1 MVTLQFIIKQWE
13 NLTVQCEILLCPVM
27 GESRTT
33 VQAYESTGDW
43 TKHNEIWATYLYYIF
58 VMLISAFNNVKHTP
72 FGNSTRVPSTLFK
85 SKRLLKYHNLFFALH
100 LPFCS
105 LNELTVIDR
114 YEVWTSD
121 KIKLLAGET
130 KSWQKTS
137 RKRLEKSFWIKRNA
151 SYFRLRR

>member
-27 GESRTT
+27 GERRTT
-33 VQAYESTGDW
+33 VQAVESTGDW

-72 FGNSTRVPSTLFK
+72 FGNSTRVQKVVEIPQPFLCPSSAILQSEWVDCNWQIWSMNFRQNK
-85 SKRLLKYHNLFFALH
+85 VVSGWNQ
-100 LPFCS
+100 
-105 LNELTVIDR
+105 I
-114 YEVWTSD
+114 
-121 KIKLLAGET
+121 LA
-130 KSWQKTS
+130 KTS